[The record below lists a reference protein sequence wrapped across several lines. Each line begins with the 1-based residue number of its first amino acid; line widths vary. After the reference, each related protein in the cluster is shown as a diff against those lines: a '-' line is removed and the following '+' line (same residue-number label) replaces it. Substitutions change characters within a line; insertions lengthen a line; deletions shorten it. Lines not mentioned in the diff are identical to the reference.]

1 MRQVGVAAGIA
12 LSVVLL
18 AGCGGG
24 GGAKAQA
31 IAPVP
36 VPSAETSNVAPSLA
50 PNAEILGTTVQDEVP
65 YTDEAGVVDFTS
77 PAHDINC
84 AITDAPHVATCQLP
98 AFSYK
103 PAGKD
108 QCKAKGNGVWGS
120 TMSLTTAKPIFVCA
134 TDAVV
139 ATKTL
144 DYGKR
149 IEDQELICVSKQD
162 GITCMNTR
170 TNHGFRVAQGYYTFY

>member
-1 MRQVGVAAGIA
+1 VRQSRRTAGILLA
-12 LSVVLL
+12 TVLL

-24 GGAKAQA
+24 GSKAQA
-31 IAPVP
+31 VAPEPVP
-36 VPSAETSNVAPSLA
+36 TAQLSTVAPSIA

-65 YTDEAGVVDFTS
+65 YTDEAGAVTFTS
-77 PAHDINC
+77 PSHHINC

-98 AFSYK
+98 TFSYK

-108 QCKAKGNGVWGS
+108 ECKAKGNGVWGS
-120 TMSLTTAKPIFVCA
+120 TLELTAAKPTFVCA

-149 IEDQELICVSKQD
+149 IEDQDLICVSKQD
-162 GITCMNTR
+162 GITCFNAR
-170 TNHGFRVAQGYYTFY
+170 TNHGFRVAQGYYTLY

>member
-1 MRQVGVAAGIA
+1 
-12 LSVVLL
+12 
-18 AGCGGG
+18 
-24 GGAKAQA
+24 
-31 IAPVP
+31 
-36 VPSAETSNVAPSLA
+36 
-50 PNAEILGTTVQDEVP
+50 VP
-65 YTDEAGVVDFTS
+65 YTDEAGVVNFTS

-84 AITDAPHVATCQLP
+84 SITDAPHVATCQLP
-98 AFSYK
+98 TFSYK

-108 QCKAKGNGVWGS
+108 QCKGNGVWGS
-120 TMSLTTAKPIFVCA
+120 TLELTTAGKPTFVCA

-139 ATKTL
+139 ATKAL

-162 GITCMNTR
+162 GITCLDTR

>member
-1 MRQVGVAAGIA
+1 MRQIGAAVGIA
-12 LSVVLL
+12 LSVVVL

-31 IAPVP
+31 AAPVP
-36 VPSAETSNVAPSLA
+36 VPSAETSTVAPSLA
-50 PNAEILGTTVQDEVP
+50 PQAEILGTTVSDEVP
-65 YTDEAGVVDFTS
+65 YTDEAGVVTFTS

-98 AFSYK
+98 TFSYK
-103 PAGKD
+103 PAGKN
-108 QCKAKGNGVWGS
+108 QCKGNGVWGS
-120 TMSLTTAKPIFVCA
+120 TLELTAAKPIFVCA

-139 ATKTL
+139 ATKAL

-149 IEDQELICVSKQD
+149 IEDQDLICVSKQD
-162 GITCMNTR
+162 GITCFNAR
-170 TNHGFRVAQGYYTFY
+170 TNHGFRVAQGYYTVY